1 MSSKK
6 ISLPSMKQL
15 KRVLSLAA
23 FNPRLP
29 GPMSAMVKIADRNY
43 LEKRAI
49 EFISEAE
56 ASRFAKSNRT
66 TEESHVDWEEEEY
79 VKHLKRAIQCLALA
93 IIKEE

>member
-29 GPMSAMVKIADRNY
+29 GPMSAMVKISDRNY
-43 LEKRAI
+43 LEKRAM
-49 EFISEAE
+49 EFINEAE
-56 ASRFAKSNRT
+56 SDRLAKQNDSLDWNG
-66 TEESHVDWEEEEY
+66 ESY
-79 VKHLKRAIQCLALA
+79 RKNLNRAIQCLALA
-93 IIKEE
+93 VIKEE

>member
-1 MSSKK
+1 MPTKK

-56 ASRFAKSNRT
+56 ACRIFGIGKKDFDLAMA
-66 TEESHVDWEEEEY
+66 DEEY
-79 VKHLKRAIQCLALA
+79 FKHLKRAIQCLALA